1 MYSAKWGH
9 WLGAVALALLIGG
22 CGGGGTSA
30 GEDASASTLSKAQFL
45 KLGNAICAEG
55 NDEIN
60 AVYGKYAAHPPGEAR
75 MNQVAQEI
83 VPPVRKKV
91 VRRLRALDP
100 PARGEKRVEEIL
112 EAIEEGIEKG
122 EEDAASLRAYHTA
135 YAFERAYKMELEYG
149 LTKCALD

>member
-1 MYSAKWGH
+1 
-9 WLGAVALALLIGG
+9 LALLIGG
-22 CGGGGTSA
+22 CGGGETSA
-30 GEDASASTLSKAQFL
+30 GGETPTSTMTKAQFL

-60 AVYGKYAAHPPGEAR
+60 AVYGKYAAHPPGEAK

-83 VPPVRKKV
+83 VPPVRRKV

-100 PARGEKRVEEIL
+100 PAGDEKRVEEIL

-122 EEDAASLRAYHTA
+122 EENAASLRAYRTE
-135 YAFERAYKMELEYG
+135 YAFERAYKMEIDYG

>member
-1 MYSAKWGH
+1 MYSSRWGH
-9 WLGAVALALLIGG
+9 WLGVAALALLMGG
-22 CGGGGTSA
+22 CGGGETSTTQGVGTSA
-30 GEDASASTLSKAQFL
+30 LTKAQFL
-45 KLGNAICAEG
+45 KLGNTICAEG
-55 NDEIN
+55 NEEID
-60 AVYGKYAAHPPGEAR
+60 AVYGKYAAHPPGEAK

-83 VPPVRKKV
+83 VPPVRRKV

-100 PARGEKRVEEIL
+100 PAGEEKRVEEIL

-135 YAFERAYKMELEYG
+135 YAFGRAYKMELEYG